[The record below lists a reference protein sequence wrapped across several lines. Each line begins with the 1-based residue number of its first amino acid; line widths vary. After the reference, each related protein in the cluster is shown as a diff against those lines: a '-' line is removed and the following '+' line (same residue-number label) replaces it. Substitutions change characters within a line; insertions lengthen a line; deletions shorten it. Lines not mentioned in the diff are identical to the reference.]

1 MAFPARGSLV
11 RLVCASAVCWAA
23 CTEFGSSNQPGD
35 ATPGPDAAA
44 AEDGSAVDGGGSD
57 GSANPDTA
65 IVDLAAGNS
74 STCIV
79 VANGSV
85 YCWGANHRKQLGA
98 TTAPET
104 CADARPCSRRPLRV
118 DGITDAK
125 RVAVGDAWACV
136 AHATGAVS
144 CWGSNAHL
152 QLGHSTGDESC
163 GGVSCNATP
172 VAVTGLPAGD
182 AVVQLAAGGDE
193 TRAVTCA
200 RLQSGKVYCWGR
212 NDVGQLGSG
221 DLSPGRSATP
231 VRVQGIDSAR
241 FLTAAPQGGNLGLCV
256 VLESN
261 ELSCWGAAEFWMIG
275 RDPDSETC
283 RCFAEAGEP
292 SIVPD
297 ANIAT
302 IGIADGTS
310 VIARTDGSVAAFGF
324 AGYAVKP
331 LGNLPEA
338 VTPIPGLPSTVV
350 EIAAGA
356 RHACARTS
364 TNDVWCWGDAHLGSL
379 GRGSFAGQ
387 QSCNG
392 KPCSESAA
400 MLPDAKGTRLVAGV
414 NGTFLLAGEHRIL
427 AWGANQYGQLGHAA
441 ALDVESVEGLL
452 CAARPVEV
460 EGLP

>member
-1 MAFPARGSLV
+1 M
-11 RLVCASAVCWAA
+11 
-23 CTEFGSSNQPGD
+23 
-35 ATPGPDAAA
+35 PDAAA
-44 AEDGSAVDGGGSD
+44 ADGSAVDGGLD
-57 GSANPDTA
+57 GSSDPGTA

-85 YCWGANHRKQLGA
+85 YCWGSNHRKQLGV

-118 DGITDAK
+118 EGITDAK

-144 CWGSNAHL
+144 CWGSNAQL
-152 QLGHSTGDESC
+152 QLGHSTGDEAC

-172 VAVTGLPAGD
+172 VVVTGLPAGD
-182 AVVQLAAGGDE
+182 GVVQLAAGGDE
-193 TRAVTCA
+193 TQAVTCA
-200 RLQSGKVYCWGR
+200 LLQSGKVYCWGR
-212 NDVGQLGSG
+212 NHVGQLGNAE
-221 DLSPGRSATP
+221 LTPPTSATP
-231 VRVQGIDSAR
+231 VRVKGIDSAR
-241 FLTAAPQGGNLGLCV
+241 FLTAAPQGGNLGVCV
-256 VLESN
+256 VLASK
-261 ELSCWGAAEFWMIG
+261 ELSCWGGAEFWMIG
-275 RDPDSETC
+275 RDPDEEDC
-283 RCFAEAGEP
+283 RCFPDAAKP
-292 SIVPD
+292 SIVPES
-297 ANIAT
+297 NIAT

-310 VIARTDGSVAAFGF
+310 VIARTDGSVSAYGF
-324 AGYAVKP
+324 TGYAVKA
-331 LGNLPEA
+331 LNSASNE

-364 TNDVWCWGDAHLGSL
+364 TNEVWCWGDAHLGSL
-379 GRGSFAGQ
+379 GRGGFAGPDT
-387 QSCNG
+387 CNG
-392 KPCSESAA
+392 KPCSATAA
-400 MLPDAKGTRLVAGV
+400 MLPDVKGTRLVAGV

-441 ALDVESVEGLL
+441 ALDVESIEGLL